1 MTSYNLP
8 GIKLNHQKNII
19 ENREKMVAGTENR
32 TSMAYYNREERD
44 WGRVCGTGDQEN
56 AREGTLQRTAKKEDD
71 SNGDERRQH

>member
-1 MTSYNLP
+1 
-8 GIKLNHQKNII
+8 
-19 ENREKMVAGTENR
+19 MVAGTENR